1 MNEFSRLLIGQ
12 QKIILFSYWLKSRPI
27 ISDISD
33 VCIDKVFA
41 GTHVTFKQK
50 IIKTLEIRN
59 HRNVLKT
66 VCGGVKVSLFFGMIL
81 YWFQMKRHMSYLLSR
96 FVIGHM
102 VMRFLWSHL
111 IGQMFGLKGDWQKS
125 LMIWLQCSM
134 QSFSWDFFEFKC
146 INLSTNKSIK

>member
-96 FVIGHM
+96 FVIGHWL
-102 VMRFLWSHL
+102 VIDWSCDSYEVIWLVKCLAWKETDKSHL
-111 IGQMFGLKGDWQKS
+111 WFGFNV
-125 LMIWLQCSM
+125 QCRV
-134 QSFSWDFFEFKC
+134 FHEIFW
-146 INLSTNKSIK
+146 I

>member
-81 YWFQMKRHMSYLLSR
+81 YWFQMKRHMSYLLSW
-96 FVIGHM
+96 FVIGH
-102 VMRFLWSHL
+102 L
-111 IGQMFGLKGDWQKS
+111 IGHAISMKSFDWSNVWLERRLTKVTYDLASMFNAE
-125 LMIWLQCSM
+125 
-134 QSFSWDFFEFKC
+134 FFMRLFW
-146 INLSTNKSIK
+146 I